1 MSTSLLVCNYF
12 TVGIGRGIRTGRQ
25 IVIWRPVRAPRP
37 IPTVR
42 IHNLGCE
49 HEDRWSRKFFCMTA
63 AIVHWCLSWPAVSI
77 LLADLYQVLKAQVKY
92 QKCKYEYRYNCTST
106 QVTSTGTYNSR
117 SSTTQVLEHG
127 QWDSTYHWHT
137 NRPIDWVL
145 QYGKI
150 AKFLK
155 QWRWWYV
162 GRILTRLLLTQFKV
176 LNPGIRKKQKKII

>member
-1 MSTSLLVCNYF
+1 MSTSLLVCSYF
-12 TVGIGRGIRTGRQ
+12 TVGIGRGTRTGRQ
-25 IVIWRPVRAPRP
+25 IVIWRPVRAPCP

-49 HEDRWSRKFFCMTA
+49 HEDRWSRKFFAWQLQLCTD
-63 AIVHWCLSWPAVSI
+63 VYLGQLSVYFWQTCIKYSKHK
-77 LLADLYQVLKAQVKY
+77 YKYKY

-155 QWRWWYV
+155 QWRWRYV
-162 GRILTRLLLTQFKV
+162 GRILARLLL
-176 LNPGIRKKQKKII
+176 N